1 MTPGSASSEVMMSSL
16 MPALA
21 CESSLRAKAI
31 IVMATIWLVY
41 ALVEATPISKPALM
55 LMPQSVSRAI
65 AEPTVLVMPMQ
76 RAPWFL
82 AYLRACGQRDKDCD
96 KRQGL

>member
-1 MTPGSASSEVMMSSL
+1 MTPVTVTMFVYLMTPGRASSEAMMSSL

-76 RAPWFL
+76 RAPWSL
-82 AYLRACGQRDKDCD
+82 A
-96 KRQGL
+96 